1 MSLTSVVHE
10 TRSRRENNGL
20 DAVLGRV
27 VHPEDTIQAEA
38 TVPRQLD
45 GAGDFPAVDEQVWL
59 AHVCYARTRDAGLR
73 RVLVEEYRS
82 YVLSLATQMYR
93 EGEPRED
100 LAQVAFE
107 GLLLAFD
114 RFDPARGIPFV
125 GFATP
130 TILGGL
136 KRHYRDTGWLLR
148 VPRRVHELVSPARR
162 ASEELSVELGR
173 EPSPSEVAARLG
185 VDVEDLLI
193 AEEASS
199 ARSTMSLDLPPEDGT
214 TPYDLIGGLDPEIAH
229 LDNVLSLRQ
238 ALGELSDRDQE
249 TIRRYFFENQSQD
262 EIARAFGVSQMQV
275 SRWIASSLARLR
287 SWLPAD

>member
-1 MSLTSVVHE
+1 MSLTSVTHR
-10 TRSRRENNGL
+10 TRSRTQHDGL
-20 DAVLGRV
+20 DGVLARV
-27 VHPEDTIQAEA
+27 VQPEDVAQAKA

-45 GAGDFPAVDEQVWL
+45 GTDDSPAVDEQVWL

-73 RVLVEEYRS
+73 RVLVDEYRS
-82 YVLSLATQMYR
+82 YVLSLATRMYR
-93 EGEPRED
+93 EGEPRDD

-107 GLLLAFD
+107 GLLQSFD

-162 ASEELSVELGR
+162 AGEELSVELGR
-173 EPSPSEVAARLG
+173 EPSTREVAARLG

-199 ARSTMSLDLPPEDGT
+199 ARATTSLDLPPDEGT
-214 TPYDLIGGLDPEIAH
+214 TPHDRLGGLDPEIAH
-229 LDNVLSLRQ
+229 LENMLSLRQ
-238 ALGELSDRDQE
+238 ALGELSERDQE

-262 EIARAFGVSQMQV
+262 EIAKAFGVSQMQV
-275 SRWIASSLARLR
+275 SRWITSSLARLR